1 MKCVI
6 LCGGKGTRMKEETEF
21 KPKPM
26 VKIGKMPIL
35 WHIMKI
41 YAHYG
46 IKEFILCLGYK
57 GEMIKDYFLNY
68 RELSNNFTLD
78 FSEGTEKATIK
89 YCNPDGVDDWKIT
102 FVDTGEENM
111 TGSRI
116 AQIKDYIGDDEDFF
130 LTYGDGLSDI
140 NIKDLYNF
148 HKSKGKIATL
158 ISVQP
163 TSYFG
168 VVRVEN
174 EMVKSFEEKPKLDGV
189 INGGFFVCN
198 KKIFNYLDKNPSCIF
213 EQEPLKRLTKDEE
226 LASFF
231 HPGFWFAMDTS
242 KHAETLN
249 KMLEE
254 GDAPWLVWEKK

>member
-1 MKCVI
+1 
-6 LCGGKGTRMKEETEF
+6 MKEETEF

-41 YAHYG
+41 YSYYG
-46 IKEFILCLGYK
+46 INDFILCLGYK
-57 GEMIKDYFLNY
+57 GEMIKDYFLRY

-78 FSEGTEKATIK
+78 LSGGSENPKIQ
-89 YCNPDGVDDWKIT
+89 YCNPETLDNWKIT

-116 AQIKDYIGDDEDFF
+116 AQIKDYIGNDEDFF

-140 NIKDLYNF
+140 NIRELYNF
-148 HKSKGKIATL
+148 HKLKGKIVTL
-158 ISVQP
+158 TSVHP
-163 TSYFG
+163 NSYFG
-168 VVRVEN
+168 ELEIEDN
-174 EMVKSFEEKPKLDGV
+174 LVKSFKEKPQLTSL

-198 KKIFNYLDKNPSCIF
+198 KKIFNYLDKDPSCIF
-213 EQEPLKRLTKDEE
+213 EQEPLKNLTKDNE
-226 LASFF
+226 LSSFF
-231 HPGFWFAMDTS
+231 HNGFWFAMDTS

-254 GDAPWLVWEKK
+254 NNPPWIIWEKK